1 MGCGFT
7 GEWERKQV
15 RPGNPIT
22 FKCPVCGSAYMPEQE
37 LGGQLL
43 TFVGN
48 SIEPYTRSMDRELI
62 VEEMVKRGYRV
73 EKKPAEFWKEE

>member
-1 MGCGFT
+1 
-7 GEWERKQV
+7 
-15 RPGNPIT
+15 
-22 FKCPVCGSAYMPEQE
+22 MPEQE